1 MEQTT
6 EYKIY
11 GVYIKSLLTKK
22 VILHINEVG
31 KNVKNILENKITT
44 LLEGKCIAEGFIRP
58 NSVKIISYSSGN
70 INGEKI
76 EYIVVFDCMICH
88 PVEGMLIE
96 CTSKTITKAG
106 IHAEVIDTNNVIPL
120 TVFIARD
127 HHNKDNYFN
136 SIKENMKII
145 VKVIGIRYEL
155 NDPYICA
162 IGKLIENRI
171 QPTINKKPRLK
182 IMGGYDEDDDQE
194 HEGGELHQVYQEDEE

>member
-1 MEQTT
+1 MEQNR

-31 KNVKNILENKITT
+31 KNVKYILENKITT

-70 INGEKI
+70 VNGEKI

-127 HHNKDNYFN
+127 HHNKDSYFN
-136 SIKENMKII
+136 SIKENMKLI

-162 IGKLIENRI
+162 IGKLVENRI
-171 QPTINKKPRLK
+171 EPTNRKPRLK
-182 IMGGYDEDDDQE
+182 IMGGYDDDEDDEDDE
-194 HEGGELHQVYQEDEE
+194 DHDNELGGENE